1 MRRCLT
7 ARPSTAT
14 PSGIGKEASGIHVFF
29 FPERHEDVDIRVNS
43 YVPAM
48 LPGGTAMFQ
57 RGFKE
62 HDKGIDGVASSHN
75 EVK

>member
-1 MRRCLT
+1 MKC
-7 ARPSTAT
+7 
-14 PSGIGKEASGIHVFF
+14 
-29 FPERHEDVDIRVNS
+29 DVDIRVNS

-62 HDKGIDGVASSHN
+62 YDKGSDGVPSIHY
-75 EVK
+75 EVKWKN

>member
-14 PSGIGKEASGIHVFF
+14 PSGIGKVASGIHVFF
-29 FPERHEDVDIRVNS
+29 FQNVMKCDVDIRVNL
-43 YVPAM
+43 YVSAM
-48 LPGGTAMFQ
+48 FPSGTTMFQ

-62 HDKGIDGVASSHN
+62 HD
-75 EVK
+75 

>member
-1 MRRCLT
+1 MKC
-7 ARPSTAT
+7 
-14 PSGIGKEASGIHVFF
+14 
-29 FPERHEDVDIRVNS
+29 DVDIRVNS

-62 HDKGIDGVASSHN
+62 HDKGSDGVASIHY
-75 EVK
+75 EVKWKN